1 MEQARGFFKEIIK
14 IVKKPEMRILPG
26 QLAFF
31 LVMSIIPT
39 IALVGVIA
47 NKLSIPLDTIKVTI
61 SSSIPKEI
69 SSFITDILTG
79 QGFNFN
85 IAVFFISAFILASN
99 GPHSMIITS
108 NEIYKIKP
116 NSILKRRLKA
126 IGMTLSLV
134 GLFIFLFMVPVCGDS
149 IFMLLRYYITNQ
161 TPINIAYKIYQFLK
175 YPAII
180 AILYLNIRMMYTIAP
195 DEKIE
200 SISTRKG
207 AIFTTVGW
215 IIATEIF
222 AFYIGTFASYDIF
235 YGSISN
241 LLVVLLWVYILS
253 YIFVLG
259 LVLNAGSYRH
269 QQLEEKEN
277 EKKHID

>member
-1 MEQARGFFKEIIK
+1 MERARGFLKEIIK
-14 IVKKPEMRILPG
+14 IIKKPEMRILPG

-47 NKLSIPLDTIKVTI
+47 NELSIPLDSIKVTI
-61 SSSIPKEI
+61 SSSVPKEI
-69 SSFITDILTG
+69 STLITDILSG

-85 IAVFFISAFILASN
+85 IAVFFVSAFILASN

-108 NEIYKIKP
+108 NEIYKINP
-116 NSILKRRLKA
+116 EGIFKRRLKA
-126 IGMTLSLV
+126 ISMTFILV
-134 GLFIFLFMVPVCGDS
+134 GLFLFLFIVPVYGDS
-149 IFMLLRYYITNQ
+149 IFQILRYYATNQ
-161 TPINIAYKIYQFLK
+161 IPIEIFYRIYQFLK
-175 YPAII
+175 YPMII
-180 AILYLNIRMMYTIAP
+180 TILYFNIRLMYTIAP
-195 DEKIE
+195 DEKI
-200 SISTRKG
+200 SRFSTRKG

-222 AFYIGTFASYDIF
+222 SFYIGTFSSYDIF

-241 LLVVLLWVYILS
+241 LLVLLLWLYILS

-259 LVLNAGSYRH
+259 MVLNAGSYN
-269 QQLEEKEN
+269 QQKQETKELEKLTV
-277 EKKHID
+277 

>member
-14 IVKKPEMRILPG
+14 IIKKPEMRILPG

-39 IALVGVIA
+39 IALIGVTA
-47 NKLSIPLDTIKVTI
+47 NQLSIPLDTIKVTI

-69 SSFITDILTG
+69 STFINDILTG

-116 NSILKRRLKA
+116 DSILKRRLKA
-126 IGMTLSLV
+126 IGMTFILV
-134 GLFIFLFMVPVCGDS
+134 GLFFFLFIVPVCGDS
-149 IFMLLRYYITNQ
+149 IFALLRYYVTDQ
-161 TPINIAYKIYQFLK
+161 TPINIIYKIYQFLK
-175 YPAII
+175 YPTII
-180 AILYLNIRMMYTIAP
+180 IVIYLNIRMMYTIAP
-195 DEKIE
+195 DEKIA
-200 SISTRKG
+200 SATTRKG
-207 AIFTTVGW
+207 AIFTTIGW
-215 IIATEIF
+215 VIATEIF
-222 AFYIGTFASYDIF
+222 AFYIGTFSSYDLF

-241 LLVVLLWVYILS
+241 LIVVLLWLYILS

-259 LVLNAGSYRH
+259 LVLNAWSYHH
-269 QQLEEKEN
+269 QQLEEQ
-277 EKKHID
+277 D

>member
-14 IVKKPEMRILPG
+14 IIKKPEMRILPG

-39 IALVGVIA
+39 IALIGVTA
-47 NKLSIPLDTIKVTI
+47 NQLSIPLDTIKVTI

-69 SSFITDILTG
+69 STFINDILTG

-116 NSILKRRLKA
+116 DSFLKRRLKA
-126 IGMTLSLV
+126 IGMTFILV
-134 GLFIFLFMVPVCGDS
+134 GLFFFLFIVPVCGDS
-149 IFMLLRYYITNQ
+149 IFALLRYYVTDQ
-161 TPINIAYKIYQFLK
+161 TPINIIYKIYQFLK
-175 YPAII
+175 YPTII
-180 AILYLNIRMMYTIAP
+180 IVIYLNIRMMYTIAP
-195 DEKIE
+195 DEKIA
-200 SISTRKG
+200 SATTRKG
-207 AIFTTVGW
+207 AIFTTIGW
-215 IIATEIF
+215 VIATEIF
-222 AFYIGTFASYDIF
+222 AFYIETFSSYDLF

-241 LLVVLLWVYILS
+241 LIVVLLWLYILS

-259 LVLNAGSYRH
+259 LVLNAGSYHH
-269 QQLEEKEN
+269 QQLEEQ
-277 EKKHID
+277 D

>member
-1 MEQARGFFKEIIK
+1 
-14 IVKKPEMRILPG
+14 MRILPG

-31 LVMSIIPT
+31 LVISIIPT

-47 NKLSIPLDTIKVTI
+47 NKLSIPLDSIKLTI
-61 SSSIPKEI
+61 SSSVPKEI
-69 SSFITDILTG
+69 ANFITEILNG
-79 QGFNFN
+79 QDFNFN

-116 NSILKRRLKA
+116 EKIVKRRLKA
-126 IGMTLSLV
+126 ISMTFILV
-134 GLFIFLFMVPVCGDS
+134 GLFLFLFIVPVCGDS
-149 IFMLLRYYITNQ
+149 IFVLLRYYFTDQ
-161 TPINIAYKIYQFLK
+161 TPINIVYSIYQFLK
-175 YPAII
+175 YPVII
-180 AILYLNIRMMYTIAP
+180 FVLYYNIRLMYCVAP

-207 AIFTTVGW
+207 AIFTTIGW
-215 IIATEIF
+215 IFATEIF
-222 AFYIGTFASYDIF
+222 SFYIGTFSSYNLF

-241 LLVVLLWVYILS
+241 LLVLLLWLYILS

-259 LVLNAGSYRH
+259 MVLNAGSYNH
-269 QQLEEKEN
+269 QQQEEKLVEN
-277 EKKHID
+277 